1 MAGLLDTR
9 RSGALPG
16 LYRTVPDVGAVSDA
30 EMIVIESNAA
40 EVAKSLDI
48 STRQLRVVMRDALE
62 EVGKRIVKDYQR
74 TTRTWDHKPQFLT
87 EVNTSRNQY
96 EVMVGTDDEIFGFV
110 DRGTRVGKSRYPITP
125 KRAKALRFWS
135 ESRPK
140 TTPGHIGSGAGGKG
154 GELQFRQLVMHPGIK
169 PRRFTEQIQK
179 KASKYAR
186 AIIEKRLSQWTSK
199 NR

>member
-1 MAGLLDTR
+1 MAGLLDLG
-9 RSGALPG
+9 RSGALPRLCG
-16 LYRTVPDVGAVSDA
+16 TVPDVGAVSDA

-74 TTRTWDHKPQFLT
+74 TTRTWDHKPQFLM
-87 EVNTSRNQY
+87 EVNTSHNQY
-96 EVMVGTDDEIFGFV
+96 EVMVGTDDEIYGYV
-110 DRGTRVGKSRYPITP
+110 DWGTKPHEI
-125 KRAKALRFWS
+125 RAKNAKYLRFWS
-135 ESRPK
+135 RSTPK
-140 TTPGHIGSGAGGKG
+140 TTPGHLGSGMGRKG
-154 GELQFRQLVMHPGIK
+154 GELTFRQRVWHPGIK
-169 PRRFTEQIQK
+169 PRRFSETIHK
-179 KASKYAR
+179 RASKYAR